1 MKSSNNSI
9 IISGFGGVG
18 KTFLAKKYKNV
29 VDLESSP
36 YKYYYSDVKTV
47 DYEKLK
53 GCKNRT
59 IRKEWPENYIN
70 AIKKALTE
78 YDIVC
83 VRYNGDEEVD
93 FYDTYGLDYIVCY
106 PTKSAYK
113 KYIKRF
119 KDRGN
124 SKAWIEKNKVYY
136 ETAYQR
142 CKNFKGKKILL
153 HDDET
158 LEDALI
164 KRNYILIPQ
173 DKMFG

>member
-1 MKSSNNSI
+1 MKTNNKSI

-18 KTFLAKKYKNV
+18 KTSLAKKYKNV
-29 VDLESSP
+29 IDLESSP
-36 YKYYYSDVKTV
+36 YKYDYSNFKKS

-53 GCKNRT
+53 GNNNR
-59 IRKEWPENYIN
+59 ILRDGWPENYIN
-70 AIKKALTE
+70 AIKKATKE

-83 VRYNGDEEVD
+83 VRYNGDEEED
-93 FYDTYGLDYIVCY
+93 FYDTYGLDYMLCY
-106 PTKSAYK
+106 PTKNAYK
-113 KYIKRF
+113 KYAQRF
-119 KDRGN
+119 KNRGN
-124 SKAWIEKNKVYY
+124 SKEWIKKNKTYY
-136 ETAYQR
+136 EIAYKR

-173 DKMFG
+173 DKMFS